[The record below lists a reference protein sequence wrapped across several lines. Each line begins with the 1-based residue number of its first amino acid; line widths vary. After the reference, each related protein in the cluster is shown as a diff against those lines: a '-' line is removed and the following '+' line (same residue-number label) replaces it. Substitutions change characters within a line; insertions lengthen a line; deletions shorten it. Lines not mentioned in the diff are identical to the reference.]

1 MRRSRFVVIVALLTA
16 LIFCIETS
24 AVSAASLSEVRK
36 SIQNKQQELEKSK
49 KEEKNLS
56 DKISSMDK
64 QISSKE
70 ADISKLESAINDAEK
85 QMSTLKEELKK
96 AEAKAEKQDE
106 DLNARL
112 RNMYKNGSVGF
123 LDVLFDSD
131 DISEFLTNL
140 DMVQKVYSQDKDT
153 LKELKATCDE
163 IDGKKQEIESLQAE
177 LDESK
182 KLAEEE
188 KTELKEDKAA
198 AEKQKAK
205 VATEA
210 DLTEEQL
217 SELEA
222 YEDSLEA
229 QIRAEQAK
237 NKTSS
242 SSSSSSKS
250 SSSSSS
256 SSSGSKSRSSSSSS
270 SSSSKSSS
278 STKGKI
284 TTHNGISMMWPA
296 PSYTSVSSKY
306 GYRTHPITGKKK
318 LHGGVDLAAPGG
330 SAILAAQSGKV
341 IVATYHWS
349 FGNYIIIDHGNGF
362 STLYAHC
369 SKLLVSKGATVSQGQ
384 RIANVGTTGSSTGN
398 HLHFEVRINGS
409 RTNPMP
415 YIGL

>member
-16 LIFCIETS
+16 LVFCMETCV
-24 AVSAASLSEVRK
+24 VSAASLKEVRK
-36 SIQNKQQELEKSK
+36 SIQSKQQELEKSK
-49 KEEKNLS
+49 KEEKDLS

-70 ADISKLESAINDAEK
+70 ADISKLESAISDAET
-85 QMSTLKEELKK
+85 QMNTLKKELKEAEEK
-96 AEAKAEKQDE
+96 AEQQDE

-163 IDGKKQEIESLQAE
+163 IDSKKQEIASLQAE

-188 KTELKEDKAA
+188 KAELKEDKAT
-198 AEKQKAK
+198 AEKQKEQ

-217 SELEA
+217 EELEA

-229 QIRAEQAK
+229 QIRAEQAGTAARIPAAHHPAAVP
-237 NKTSS
+237 NRAAAPARNRIPAVP
-242 SSSSSSKS
+242 SSSSSSKP
-250 SSSSSS
+250 
-256 SSSGSKSRSSSSSS
+256 
-270 SSSSKSSS
+270 
-278 STKGKI
+278 STNGKI
-284 TTHNGISMMWPA
+284 TTYKGISMMWPA
-296 PSYTSVSSKY
+296 PSYYKMSSRY

-330 SAILAAQSGKV
+330 SAILAAQSGRV

-349 FGNYIIIDHGNGF
+349 FGNYIIVDHGNGY

-369 SKLLVSKGATVSQGQ
+369 SKLLVRKGQTVSQGQ

-398 HLHFEVRINGS
+398 HLHFEVRINGA

>member
-1 MRRSRFVVIVALLTA
+1 MRRSRFVMIVALLTA

-56 DKISSMDK
+56 DKISAMDK

-70 ADISKLESAINDAEK
+70 ADISKLESAISDAEN
-85 QMSTLKEELKK
+85 QMSTLKKELKAAEEK
-96 AEAKAEKQDE
+96 ADRQDE

-123 LDVLFDSD
+123 LDVLFESD
-131 DISEFLTNL
+131 NISEFLTNL
-140 DMVQKVYSQDKDT
+140 DMVQKVYSQDRDT

-163 IDGKKQEIESLQAE
+163 IDSKKQEIKALQAE
-177 LDESK
+177 LDESR

-188 KTELKEDKAA
+188 KAELKKDKAT
-198 AEKQKAK
+198 AEKQKEQ

-210 DLTEEQL
+210 DLTEAQL
-217 SELEA
+217 EELEA

-237 NKTSS
+237 NSR
-242 SSSSSSKS
+242 

-256 SSSGSKSRSSSSSS
+256 SSSGSSSASSSSSSGQSSGTSSGSSS
-270 SSSSKSSS
+270 SSSSKP
-278 STKGKI
+278 STSGKI
-284 TTHNGISMMWPA
+284 TTYNGISMMWPA
-296 PSYTSVSSKY
+296 PSYYYMSSKY

-318 LHGGVDLAAPGG
+318 LHGGVDLAAPAG

-349 FGNYIIIDHGNGF
+349 FGNYIIVDHGNGY

-398 HLHFEVRINGS
+398 HLHFEVRINGV

>member
-1 MRRSRFVVIVALLTA
+1 MIRSRFVVIVALLTA
-16 LIFCIETS
+16 LVFCMETCV
-24 AVSAASLSEVRK
+24 VSAASLKEVRK
-36 SIQNKQQELEKSK
+36 SIQSKQQELEKSK
-49 KEEKNLS
+49 KEEKDLS

-70 ADISKLESAINDAEK
+70 ADISKLESAISDAET
-85 QMSTLKEELKK
+85 QMNTLKKELKEAEEK
-96 AEAKAEKQDE
+96 AEQQDK

-163 IDGKKQEIESLQAE
+163 IDSKKQEIASLQAE

-182 KLAEEE
+182 KLAEE
-188 KTELKEDKAA
+188 DKAT
-198 AEKQKAK
+198 AEKQKEQ

-217 SELEA
+217 EELEA

-229 QIRAEQAK
+229 QIRAEQAAS
-237 NKTSS
+237 SS
-242 SSSSSSKS
+242 SSSSSSKPS
-250 SSSSSS
+250 SSSSS
-256 SSSGSKSRSSSSSS
+256 KPNSSSSSS
-270 SSSSKSSS
+270 SSSSKP
-278 STKGKI
+278 STNGKI
-284 TTHNGISMMWPA
+284 TTYKGISMMWPA
-296 PSYTSVSSKY
+296 PSYYKMSSRY

-330 SAILAAQSGKV
+330 SAILAAQSGRV

-349 FGNYIIIDHGNGF
+349 FGNYIIVDHGNGY

-369 SKLLVSKGATVSQGQ
+369 SKLLVRKGQTVSQGQ

-398 HLHFEVRINGS
+398 HLHFEVRINGA

>member
-16 LIFCIETS
+16 LVFCMETCV
-24 AVSAASLSEVRK
+24 VSAASLKEVRK
-36 SIQNKQQELEKSK
+36 SIQSKQQELEKSK
-49 KEEKNLS
+49 KEEKDLS

-70 ADISKLESAINDAEK
+70 ADISKLESAISDAET
-85 QMSTLKEELKK
+85 QMGTLKKELKEAEEK
-96 AEAKAEKQDE
+96 AEQQDE

-163 IDGKKQEIESLQAE
+163 IDSKKQEIASLQAE

-188 KTELKEDKAA
+188 KAELKEDKAT
-198 AEKQKAK
+198 AEKQKEQ

-217 SELEA
+217 EELEA

-237 NKTSS
+237 AQQSA
-242 SSSSSSKS
+242 
-250 SSSSSS
+250 
-256 SSSGSKSRSSSSSS
+256 SSSSS
-270 SSSSKSSS
+270 SSSSKPSSS
-278 STKGKI
+278 SSSKPNSNSSSSSSSSKPSTNGKI
-284 TTHNGISMMWPA
+284 TTYKGISMMWPA
-296 PSYTSVSSKY
+296 PSYYKMSSRY

-330 SAILAAQSGKV
+330 SAILAAQSGRV

-349 FGNYIIIDHGNGF
+349 FGNYIIVDHGNGY

-369 SKLLVSKGATVSQGQ
+369 SKLLVKKGQTVSQGQ
-384 RIANVGTTGSSTGN
+384 RIANVGSTGSSTGN
-398 HLHFEVRINGS
+398 HLHFEVRINGA

>member
-16 LIFCIETS
+16 LVFCMETCV
-24 AVSAASLSEVRK
+24 VSAASLKEVRK
-36 SIQNKQQELEKSK
+36 SIQSKQQELEKSK
-49 KEEKNLS
+49 KEEKDLS

-70 ADISKLESAINDAEK
+70 ADISKLESAISDAET
-85 QMSTLKEELKK
+85 QMDTLKKELKEAEEK
-96 AEAKAEKQDE
+96 AEQQDE

-163 IDGKKQEIESLQAE
+163 IDSKKQEIASLQTE

-188 KTELKEDKAA
+188 KAELKEDKAT
-198 AEKQKAK
+198 AEKQKEQ

-217 SELEA
+217 EDLEA

-237 NKTSS
+237 AQQAASSS
-242 SSSSSSKS
+242 SSSSSSKPS
-250 SSSSSS
+250 SSSSS
-256 SSSGSKSRSSSSSS
+256 KPNSSSSSS
-270 SSSSKSSS
+270 SSSSKP
-278 STKGKI
+278 STNGKI
-284 TTHNGISMMWPA
+284 TTYKGISMMWPA
-296 PSYTSVSSKY
+296 PSYYYMSSKY
-306 GYRTHPITGKKK
+306 GYRTHPITGAKK
-318 LHGGVDLAAPGG
+318 LHGGVDLAAPAG
-330 SAILAAQSGKV
+330 SPILAAQSGKV

-349 FGNYIIIDHGNGF
+349 FGNYIIVDHGNGY

-369 SKLLVSKGATVSQGQ
+369 SKLLVSRGQKVSQGQ
-384 RIANVGTTGSSTGN
+384 QIAKVGTTGSSTGN
-398 HLHFEVRINGS
+398 HLHFEVRINGA